1 MSYDESRA
9 LLDNLMKN
17 ACQPP
22 RTYKHKWS
30 PGDIVVWDNRCVMHR
45 ARPYDE
51 SLPRILRGARISGD
65 PETELAETFEDQR
78 AEAFIPSQSNLSSGH
93 N

>member
-1 MSYDESRA
+1 MSYEESRA
-9 LLDNLMKN
+9 LLDKLMEN
-17 ACQPP
+17 ACQAP
-22 RTYKHKWS
+22 RTYQHKWT

-78 AEAFIPSQSNLSSGH
+78 AEAFLPSQSNLSSVR